1 MQIILLGKSKG
12 DLKDWKMSG
21 DIFALNKIRK
31 LIEDIQKTPFEGLGK
46 PEALKYNLSGKW
58 SRRITENHRLV
69 YRIQEDRVVVLVLSF
84 WGHYGDK

>member
-58 SRRITENHRLV
+58 SRRITEKDRLV
-69 YRIQEDRVVVLVLSF
+69 YEISGNEIKIYSLK
-84 WGHYGDK
+84 GHYEKNK